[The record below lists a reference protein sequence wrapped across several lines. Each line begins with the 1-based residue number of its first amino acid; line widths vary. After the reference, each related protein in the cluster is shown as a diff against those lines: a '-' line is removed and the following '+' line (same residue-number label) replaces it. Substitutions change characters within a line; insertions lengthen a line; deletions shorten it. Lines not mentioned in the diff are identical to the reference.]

1 MTVSVC
7 VNVKV
12 NVKCVSVGE
21 ITERERQ
28 TGGVEFTNIVLYKE
42 MNRAYTTNAKRHR
55 ARVLVPEQIFPAVGT
70 FFRVGTYSFGRVG
83 TYSFGN

>member
-1 MTVSVC
+1 VC

-21 ITERERQ
+21 RERQ
-28 TGGVEFTNIVLYKE
+28 THRWRGIYKHRVTKHRVNKE
-42 MNRAYTTNAKRHR
+42 TNRAYTTNAKRQR
-55 ARVLVPEQIFPAVGT
+55 ARVLVLEQIFPAVGT
-70 FFRVGTYSFGRVG
+70 LSRVG